1 MEENKLITKY
11 SVLALLLEVYSTEFS
26 TENFTEINQEE
37 LEKVMNNALKQINEQ
52 IKTKQENASKEEL
65 DLLQEKADNQIRSEM
80 EKLILTLFNELKSET
95 K

>member
-11 SVLALLLEVYSTEFS
+11 SALALLLEVYSTEFS
-26 TENFTEINQEE
+26 TENFTEINPEE
-37 LEKVMNNALKQINEQ
+37 LEKVMEIALKKINEQ

-65 DLLQEKADNQIRSEM
+65 DLLQEEADNKIRTEM
-80 EKLILTLFNELKSET
+80 ERLILTLLNEVKSEI